1 MAENKL
7 KIGFSATALIWC
19 LIAAAL
25 MARSSASSE
34 GEAAP
39 QAADNRTAAVA
50 AADADAQVVQALRQP
65 LRSVEGYSLYG
76 LEAWRLLVAA
86 FLLIIAFALSN
97 GLKYMLRKSAAA
109 WESAES
115 KAQAAMRDLFLGA
128 TLLPLRLVVWAA
140 AIRLL
145 LPLFWREQIG
155 VALWAWEVVL
165 SAAVAV
171 FFYDLVDVVEQAIL
185 RYGRRTDHRGLCE
198 TLAPMVRKTLRAVV
212 LVLAGLQIYHS
223 VTGQSV
229 GAILAGLG
237 LSGMALAL
245 AAQDTL
251 KNFFG
256 FVSLV
261 IDRPYVVGDWIA
273 FGAHEGVVES
283 VSFRSTRIRRLDGSL
298 VAVPNSHAVSSV
310 IHNLGRR
317 PYFRRYLRLYLRCDT
332 PPMKVERALAIMREV
347 LQDHEGMKPDMPPRV
362 FFEDFSERALILAAY
377 YWYQSADFWR
387 FWEHAARVNAEILQR
402 FHAEGIALAF
412 LPALP
417 CCLPTS
423 AAGAAPPA

>member
-1 MAENKL
+1 MLGRLRAMALLAFIFAAAPMGRQGAGAEGL
-7 KIGFSATALIWC
+7 TAQSTAESQATAP
-19 LIAAAL
+19 
-25 MARSSASSE
+25 SSA
-34 GEAAP
+34 
-39 QAADNRTAAVA
+39 
-50 AADADAQVVQALRQP
+50 DAGAEVVQALRQP

-76 LEAWRLLVAA
+76 MEAWRLLVAA
-86 FLLIIAFALSN
+86 FIFFLAFALS
-97 GLKYMLRKSAAA
+97 GGVKYLLRRPAAA
-109 WESAES
+109 WENAES
-115 KAQAAMRDLFLGA
+115 KAQAAIRDLFIGA
-128 TLLPLRLVVWAA
+128 ALLPLRLIIWAA
-140 AIRLL
+140 AIRLI
-145 LPLFWREQIG
+145 LPLFWQEQSG
-155 VALWAWEVVL
+155 VALWAWEVIL
-165 SAAVAV
+165 SAAAAI
-171 FFYDLVDVVEQAIL
+171 FFYDLVDVAEQAIL
-185 RYGRRTDHRGLCE
+185 RHGRRTDHRGLCE
-198 TLAPMVRKTLRAVV
+198 TLAPMLRKTLRAVV

-261 IDRPYVVGDWIA
+261 MDRPYVVGDWIA

-283 VSFRSTRIRRLDGSL
+283 VSFRSTRLRRLDGSL

-310 IHNLGRR
+310 IHNIGRR

-332 PPMKVERALAIMREV
+332 PPAQVERAQAIVREV
-347 LQDHEGMKPDMPPRV
+347 LQGHEEMKPDMPPRI
-362 FFEDFSERALILAAY
+362 FFEDFGERALIIGAY

-387 FWEHAARVNAEILQR
+387 FCEHASRVNAEILRR
-402 FHAEGIALAF
+402 FHAEGIALSF

-417 CCLPTS
+417 CRLP
-423 AAGAAPPA
+423 ADGVDEKPPA